1 MSRIPRDVSHK
12 ELCTLLGK
20 YGYTITRQTGSH
32 IRLKS
37 NLMGYEHSIT
47 IPAHNPIKIGTLN
60 KILTDV
66 AAYLKIQKEKLVEN
80 L

>member
-12 ELCTLLGK
+12 ELCVSLKK
-20 YGYTITRQTGSH
+20 YGYSITRQTGSH

-37 NLMGYEHSIT
+37 ELMGYEHSIT

-66 AAYLKIQKEKLVEN
+66 ATYLKLKKEKRFDIL
-80 L
+80 

>member
-12 ELCTLLGK
+12 EICVLLGK
-20 YGYTITRQTGSH
+20 HGYAITRQTGSH

-37 NLMGYEHSIT
+37 ELMGYEHSIT

-66 AAYLKIQKEKLVEN
+66 AAYLKIQKEQLINN

>member
-12 ELCTLLGK
+12 ELCALLGK
-20 YGYTITRQTGSH
+20 HGYSITRQTGSH

-37 NLMGYEHSIT
+37 DFMGYEHSIT
-47 IPAHNPIKIGTLN
+47 IPSHNPVKIGTLN

-66 AAYLKIQKEKLVEN
+66 AAYLKIQKEMLIEN

>member
-12 ELCTLLGK
+12 ELCLSLGK

-37 NLMGYEHSIT
+37 ELMGYEHSIT
-47 IPAHNPIKIGTLN
+47 IPAHKTIKIGTLN

-66 AAYLKIQKEKLVEN
+66 ATYLKIKKEKLFEI